1 MDRGS
6 WRDYSMNVLFRSDA
20 LKIIMDMSKFAHPAL
35 VDIYLPKKRQNS
47 TKKIHKKF
55 TQSST
60 KNSQNGFLE
69 DKEKIIPLM
78 ELASPGF

>member
-35 VDIYLPKKRQNS
+35 VDIYLPNKK
-47 TKKIHKKF
+47 
-55 TQSST
+55 QSST